1 MLKCS
6 EEDISTFKLSTI
18 INLVEVSKYSNAYF
32 IGILKIPSEM
42 NWNEFWTKKE
52 KKKIEDEKFSELQS
66 CHFEVGG
73 GIVSLDRLS
82 PLIQFS
88 VHRKWFYWLF

>member
-42 NWNEFWTKKE
+42 NWNEFRTSFKVKE
-52 KKKIEDEKFSELQS
+52 KKIEDEKFSELQS
-66 CHFEVGG
+66 CDFEVGG

-82 PLIQFS
+82 PVIQFS
-88 VHRKWFYWLF
+88 VHRKWFY